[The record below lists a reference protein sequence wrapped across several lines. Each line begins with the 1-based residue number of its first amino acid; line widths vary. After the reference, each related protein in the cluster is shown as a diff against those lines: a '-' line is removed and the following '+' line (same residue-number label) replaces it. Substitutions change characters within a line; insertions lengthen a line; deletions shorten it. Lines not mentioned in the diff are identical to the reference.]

1 MIRRKNRQALLR
13 TRSAF
18 VLCSICWSVTA
29 YTAEEDHHK
38 HEQNEIAVFIGLSH
52 ERRENGAALG
62 LEYERRIDE
71 SLGIGVLAERTWGDF
86 DIWVFAVPLT
96 LHVNRWKLVLAPGVE
111 ESGGRTEQLVR
122 VTVGYEFE
130 TSKTKVTPSLSVD
143 FVDGDGRSWVSNA
156 HVVHFHSVHLV

>member
-13 TRSAF
+13 ARSAF
-18 VLCSICWSVTA
+18 VLCSICGSATA

-38 HEQNEIAVFIGLSH
+38 HESNEIAVFIGLSH

-86 DIWVFAVPLT
+86 DFWVFAVPLT
-96 LHVNRWKLVLAPGVE
+96 LHVDRWKLVLAPGVE
-111 ESGGRTEQLVR
+111 ESGGHTEKLVR

-143 FVDGDGRSWVSNA
+143 FVDGDAVFVLGVA
-156 HVVHFHSVHLV
+156 FGKGF